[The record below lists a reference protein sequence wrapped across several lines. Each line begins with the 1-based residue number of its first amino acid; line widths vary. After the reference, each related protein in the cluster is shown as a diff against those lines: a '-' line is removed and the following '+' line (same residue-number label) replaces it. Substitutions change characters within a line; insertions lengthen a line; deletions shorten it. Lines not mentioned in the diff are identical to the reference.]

1 MVRSTERYINSGY
14 LTHSFF
20 ILTHT
25 FKGSNSFFTN
35 SNSEKTPNF
44 NESVKNNPNCGGC
57 RTLLIQVSDAL
68 VMSNGRIPVPV
79 RPNGTATSGSMPPVS
94 TVSSCFFP

>member
-25 FKGSNSFFTN
+25 FKGSNSLFTS
-35 SNSEKTPNF
+35 SNSGFRDGWLNLTIFYENSIAGDIFIFTGANDDNYDVSLSF
-44 NESVKNNPNCGGC
+44 NYMQRK
-57 RTLLIQVSDAL
+57 
-68 VMSNGRIPVPV
+68 V
-79 RPNGTATSGSMPPVS
+79 RDT
-94 TVSSCFFP
+94 